1 MGRPDKIG
9 QLLAGSY
16 IDPDSKKQVRVET
29 KSLIILPT
37 LKGAEYQAVK
47 DLGFGRR
54 LAVVSDVTTHEVLA
68 RRVEGSLAALYDVT
82 SIVLPRNPHPDG
94 ETVEKIRL
102 ATAKCDAVIAVGSGT
117 INDLCKYS
125 SAQDKKPY
133 AVFATAPSMNGY
145 TSVNAAITVHGHK
158 MSLAAQAPV
167 GAFFDL
173 GVLAAAPARMIR
185 SGLGDSLCRTTAQA
199 DWLLSHLLFGHAY
212 RQLPY
217 ELLAD
222 DEGPLFAQAADLM
235 KGDLKTMELLV
246 RTLVL
251 SGFGT
256 AIIGTSQPASQGEHL
271 ISHYIDMFCDKKRPT
286 VFHGEQVGVT
296 TLSMARLQ
304 HAVLG
309 STPVI
314 TPDTATETDF
324 KQRYGEELGA
334 SCWTEFKAKFISKDK
349 AAQLNDILKKQ
360 WDAIREK
367 ISKILL
373 PAAHLAD
380 VLSASGADLVPEQI
394 ALPRLFYES
403 ALLNCRDIRGRYTFL
418 DLAASSGQLRA
429 LTKTI

>member
-1 MGRPDKIG
+1 MGRSDKIG

-16 IDPDSKKQVRVET
+16 IDPDSKKPVKVET

-37 LKGAEYQAVK
+37 LKGAECQAVK
-47 DLGFGRR
+47 DLGFGHS
-54 LAVVSDVTTHEVLA
+54 LAVVSDVTTHEVLG
-68 RRVEGSLAALYDVT
+68 RRVEHSLAAHYEVA
-82 SIVLPRNPHPDG
+82 SIVLPQNPYPDG

-102 ATAKCDAVIAVGSGT
+102 ATARCDAVIAVGSGT
-117 INDLCKYS
+117 INDVCKYG
-125 SAQDKKPY
+125 SALDKKPY
-133 AVFATAPSMNGY
+133 AAFATAPSMNGY

-158 MSLAAQAPV
+158 MSLPAQAPV
-167 GAFFDL
+167 GTFFDL

-199 DWLLSHLLFGHAY
+199 DWLLSHLLFGQAY

-309 STPVI
+309 SIPVI
-314 TPDTATETDF
+314 TPDTATETEF
-324 KQRYGEELGA
+324 RKRYGEELGA
-334 SCWTEFKAKFISKDK
+334 SCWVEFKAKFISKDK
-349 AAQLNDILKKQ
+349 AGQLNDVLKKQ
-360 WDAIREK
+360 WGAIREK
-367 ISKILL
+367 VSKILL
-373 PAAHLAD
+373 PASQLAE
-380 VLSASGADLVPEQI
+380 VLTAAGADLAPEQI
-394 ALPRLFYES
+394 ALPRSFYES
-403 ALLNCRDIRGRYTFL
+403 ALLCCRDIRGRYTFL
-418 DLAASSGQLRA
+418 DLAANSGQLTGLAR
-429 LTKTI
+429 TI

>member
-16 IDPDSKKQVRVET
+16 IDPDSRKPVRVET

-37 LKGAEYQAVK
+37 LNGAECQAVK

-54 LAVVSDVTTHEVLA
+54 LAVVSDVTTHEVLGQ
-68 RRVEGSLAALYDVT
+68 RVEGSLAPLYDVT
-82 SIVLPRNPHPDG
+82 SIVLPKNPYPDG
-94 ETVEKIRL
+94 ETVEKVRV
-102 ATAKCDAVIAVGSGT
+102 ASAKCDAVIAVGSGT
-117 INDLCKYS
+117 INDLCKYG

-173 GVLAAAPARMIR
+173 AVLAAAPARMIR

-199 DWLLSHLLFGHAY
+199 DWLLSHLLFGHDY

-304 HAVLG
+304 HAVLD
-309 STPVI
+309 SIPVI
-314 TPDTATETDF
+314 TPDTATEAEF
-324 KQRYGEELGA
+324 KTRYGEELGA
-334 SCWTEFKAKFISKDK
+334 SCWTEFSAKFVSKDM
-349 AAQLNDILKKQ
+349 AAQINDILKKQ
-360 WDAIREK
+360 WDAIRGK

-380 VLSASGADLVPEQI
+380 VLTASGADLTPEQI
-394 ALPRLFYES
+394 ALPRSFYES

-429 LTKTI
+429 LSKKI

>member
-16 IDPDSKKQVRVET
+16 IDPDSRKPVRVET

-37 LKGAEYQAVK
+37 LKAAECQAVK

-54 LAVVSDVTTHEVLA
+54 LAVVSDVTTHEVLGQ
-68 RRVEGSLAALYDVT
+68 RVEGSLGALYDVT
-82 SIVLPRNPHPDG
+82 SIVLPKNPYPDG
-94 ETVEKIRL
+94 GTVDKIRL
-102 ATAKCDAVIAVGSGT
+102 ASAKCDAVIAVGSGT
-117 INDLCKYS
+117 INDLCKYG

-158 MSLAAQAPV
+158 MSLAAQAPM

-173 GVLAAAPARMIR
+173 AVLAAAPARMIR

-235 KGDLKTMELLV
+235 KGNLETMKLLV

-256 AIIGTSQPASQGEHL
+256 AIVGTSQPASQGEHL

-304 HAVLG
+304 HAVLD
-309 STPVI
+309 SIPFI
-314 TPDTATETDF
+314 TPDTATEAEF
-324 KQRYGEELGA
+324 KTRYGEELGA
-334 SCWTEFKAKFISKDK
+334 SCWTEFSAKFVSKDK

-360 WDAIREK
+360 WDAIRGR

-380 VLSASGADLVPEQI
+380 VLTASGADLTPEQI
-394 ALPRLFYES
+394 ALPRSFYES

-429 LTKTI
+429 LSKTI

>member
-1 MGRPDKIG
+1 
-9 QLLAGSY
+9 
-16 IDPDSKKQVRVET
+16 
-29 KSLIILPT
+29 
-37 LKGAEYQAVK
+37 
-47 DLGFGRR
+47 
-54 LAVVSDVTTHEVLA
+54 
-68 RRVEGSLAALYDVT
+68 
-82 SIVLPRNPHPDG
+82 
-94 ETVEKIRL
+94 VEKIRL
-102 ATAKCDAVIAVGSGT
+102 ATARCDAVIAVGSGT
-117 INDLCKYS
+117 INDVCKYG
-125 SAQDKKPY
+125 SALDKKPY

-145 TSVNAAITVHGHK
+145 TSLNAAITVHGHK
-158 MSLAAQAPV
+158 MSLPAQAPV

-309 STPVI
+309 STPVV
-314 TPDTATETDF
+314 TPDTATEADF
-324 KQRYGEELGA
+324 KKRYGDELGA

-380 VLSASGADLVPEQI
+380 VLKASGADLAPEQI